1 MLLASHVWP
10 GWPTAARDRAIIM
23 SLLDTAVRASELSS
37 LYFEDLN
44 LGNNSMKVRG
54 NGPGQEGDE

>member
-1 MLLASHVWP
+1 
-10 GWPTAARDRAIIM
+10 M
-23 SLLDTAVRASELSS
+23 SLLDTTVRASELSS

-44 LGNNSMKVRG
+44 LENNSMKVRG